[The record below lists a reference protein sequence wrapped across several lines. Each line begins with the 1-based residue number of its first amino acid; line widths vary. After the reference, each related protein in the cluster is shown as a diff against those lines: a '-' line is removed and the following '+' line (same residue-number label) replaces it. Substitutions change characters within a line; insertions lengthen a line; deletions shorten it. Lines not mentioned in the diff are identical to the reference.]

1 MIDEFAEIREAFA
14 LESAEMLSEM
24 ETALLVLE
32 AHPVTGEDF
41 NRLFRAV
48 HTIKGSA
55 SIVSADQV
63 ESFCHALEHL
73 MVKIRENELP
83 LVRELVTLFLQ
94 CHDHIKGL
102 IAAYEASSTELPPH
116 HEQLLGLIA
125 DWQTPVAVVTNRP
138 VDLDLG
144 LPADDASTEQSSA
157 SQKVVRV
164 DAQKL
169 DQLINLVV
177 ELVTASSELES
188 HVKRIGDS
196 ASLESSSA
204 VSLLVK
210 KIQERAM
217 VFRMVPVGDLFRRFQ
232 RLVHDLSASCGKK
245 IQLVTAGAETEL
257 DKVMAERLREPLV
270 HLIRNAIDHGIEPST
285 ERLAANKPATGTI
298 RMNAFQEAGSIV
310 IEVRDDGRGISHDRV
325 LRRAMERGL
334 IRPQEL
340 ADQDPLALIFEPG
353 FSTMDEATLLS
364 GRGVG
369 MDVVKRTIEE
379 LRGKIELTSIEGQGT
394 CFQLR
399 LPLSLALIDGFMVT
413 VENNSYILP
422 MELVDETIDLPPEV
436 SQELKRRGYLNIRGE
451 ALPCL
456 DLREIV
462 ASAGCAPASR
472 FAVVIRHEGRK
483 IGLAV
488 DHLVGEVKA
497 VVKPL
502 GRLYRD
508 TRIISGATILGDGA
522 IALILDLPEL
532 LRLYSSWSAQNELR

>member
-1 MIDEFAEIREAFA
+1 MIDDFAEIREAFA
-14 LESAEMLSEM
+14 LEAAEMLAEM
-24 ETALLVLE
+24 ESALLVLE
-32 AHPVTGEDF
+32 AHPAPGDDF

-48 HTIKGSA
+48 HTVKGSA
-55 SIVSADQV
+55 GIVSADQV
-63 ESFCHALEHL
+63 EAFCHALEYL

-94 CHDHIKGL
+94 CHDHIRSL
-102 IAAYEASSTELPPH
+102 IAAFEASSTETPPR
-116 HEQLLGLIA
+116 HEQLLALITG
-125 DWQTPVAVVTNRP
+125 WQTPATVETNTP
-138 VDLDLG
+138 LEPELG
-144 LPADDASTEQSSA
+144 LPSDDASTEQSAA
-157 SQKVVRV
+157 SQKIVRV

-188 HVKRIGDS
+188 HVKQSGDN
-196 ASLESSSA
+196 ASLESASA

-232 RLVHDLSASCGKK
+232 RLVHDLSASSGKK
-245 IQLVTAGAETEL
+245 IQLTTAGADAEL

-270 HLIRNAIDHGIEPST
+270 HLIRNSIDHGIELPA
-285 ERLAANKPATGTI
+285 ERLAAGKPATGTI

-310 IEVRDDGRGISHDRV
+310 IEVRDDGRGICRERV
-325 LRRAMERGL
+325 LLRAVERGL
-334 IRPQEL
+334 IRPQEV
-340 ADQDPLALIFEPG
+340 ADRDPLALIFEPG
-353 FSTMDEATLLS
+353 FSTVEEATLLS

-379 LRGKIELTSIEGQGT
+379 LRGKIDLTSIEGQGT
-394 CFQLR
+394 SFQLR

-413 VENNSYILP
+413 VGNDYYILP
-422 MELVDETIDLPPEV
+422 MELVDETIDLPPEI
-436 SQELKRRGYLNIRGE
+436 SRELQQRGYLKIRGE

-456 DLREIV
+456 DLRGIV
-462 ASAGCAPASR
+462 GSTGCAPASR
-472 FAVVIRHEGRK
+472 FAVVIRHEGRL

-488 DHLVGEVKA
+488 DQLMGEVKA

-502 GRLYRD
+502 GRIYRD

-532 LRLYSSWSAQNELR
+532 LRLHGS